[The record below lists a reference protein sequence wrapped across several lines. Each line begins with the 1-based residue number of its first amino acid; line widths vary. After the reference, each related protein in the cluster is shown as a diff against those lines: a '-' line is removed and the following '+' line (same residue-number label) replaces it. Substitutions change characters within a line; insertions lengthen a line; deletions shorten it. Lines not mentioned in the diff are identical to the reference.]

1 MQFVIAA
8 LIMFFAVKFP
18 APQSFLTVG
27 NAVLEPKGRISLGIL
42 LFCLYLWITEPVPFH
57 ITGCIGVLL
66 MTFFKL
72 DSFGNIVKL
81 GFGND
86 TVVFFI
92 GVLALSSFITKSG
105 LGKRIS
111 MFILSLTGNKT
122 TNVILG
128 FLITGT
134 VIGMWITDMA
144 GAAMLMP
151 IARSMLED
159 EGLKPKESN
168 FGKALMISCAY
179 GALISG
185 ITTPAACGSN
195 IIAMSFM
202 KSMLNINIS
211 FLEWMLY
218 GVPAAL
224 LMVIPCWLLLI
235 KMFKP
240 EISHLSKT
248 KEELK
253 AEFKA
258 MGPMN
263 KNEIA
268 TTVVFGITVLLWIS
282 SSFLNDITGI
292 DLSSTIPA
300 LVCACLFFMP
310 GATTFKWK
318 EISDDISWD
327 GIILIATGISLGLV
341 TYSTGAAGW
350 LSNVLLGGIVGL
362 HPVVQIFMIVMIVS
376 VIKVGLSSNTVTAA
390 IIMPIMAV
398 LAQTNNMPLRGI
410 LIPTALSLSLA
421 FILVTS
427 TPTNVIPY
435 STGYFSIT
443 DMAKAGVIMTVITS
457 VIIACVVF
465 ALGSLT
471 GIY

>member
-1 MQFVIAA
+1 MFLIAKYPVPRE
-8 LIMFFAVKFP
+8 I
-18 APQSFLTVG
+18 LTSGGV
-27 NAVLEPKGRISLGIL
+27 VLESNGRISLGIMF
-42 LFCLYLWITEPVPFH
+42 FCLYLWVTEPVPFH

-66 MTFFKL
+66 MTFFRL

-111 MFILSLTGNKT
+111 MSILSLTGNKT

-128 FLITGT
+128 FIIAGT

-144 GAAMLMP
+144 VAAMLMP
-151 IARSMLED
+151 IAKSMLED
-159 EGLKPKESN
+159 EGLKPMESN

-185 ITTPAACGSN
+185 VTTPAACGSN
-195 IIAMSFM
+195 IIAMNFM
-202 KSMLNINIS
+202 KTMLNIDIS

-218 GVPAAL
+218 GIPAAL
-224 LMVIPCWLLLI
+224 VMIIPCWLILI
-235 KMFKP
+235 IMFKP

-248 KEELK
+248 KSELK
-253 AEFKA
+253 AGLKA
-258 MGPMN
+258 MGPLN
-263 KNEIA
+263 RNEI
-268 TTVVFGITVLLWIS
+268 TTIIIFGITVSLWLS
-282 SSFLNDITGI
+282 SSFLKDITGV

-300 LVCACLFFMP
+300 LVCVCLFFMP
-310 GATTFKWK
+310 GLTTFKWK

-341 TYSTGAAGW
+341 MYSTGAAGW
-350 LSNVLLGGIVGL
+350 LSNVLLGGIIGL
-362 HPVVQIFMIVMIVS
+362 HPVVQIFMIILIVS
-376 VIKVGLSSNTVTAA
+376 LIKVCLSSNTVTAA

-398 LAQTNNMPLRGI
+398 LTQTHNLPLKGI

-443 DMAKAGVIMTVITS
+443 DMAKAGIIMTISYSILLSLVIFGIGT
-457 VIIACVVF
+457 
-465 ALGSLT
+465 LT